1 VNKYSLHIKRICIIG
16 ACLVAGLIMFPATVF
31 AGFGIDPGKVQIDN
45 LYPGAQAEFAI
56 DVYNQN
62 DYDTVYSIVSRTPDY
77 TKDGREVFPHL
88 DWITITPDE
97 VVIEREDK
105 SAVTV
110 VISMPE
116 DADYSDKKAEAWISF
131 REKNSEEMVQVEIVS
146 RILINT
152 GSQVLPSQPEG
163 TGDEQPL
170 PAPETS
176 SPVGSQVA
184 VPATGTSVTDTALD
198 AEIPDIQASDTTGL
212 SAGNTLWIILG
223 SVAGVLLVLEVTY
236 LFLRKYRSQH

>member
-1 VNKYSLHIKRICIIG
+1 VNKYSLHIKRICIVG

-45 LYPGAQAEFAI
+45 LYPGAQAEFVI

-62 DYDTVYSIVSRTPDY
+62 DYDTVYSIVPRTPDY
-77 TKDGREVFPHL
+77 TKDGREFFPHL
-88 DWITITPDE
+88 DWITITPGE
-97 VVIEREDK
+97 AMIERGDK

-116 DADYSDKKAEAWISF
+116 DAEYFEKQAEAWISF
-131 REKNSEEMVQVEIVS
+131 REKNSEEMVQVEIIS
-146 RILINT
+146 RVLINT
-152 GSQVLPSQPEG
+152 GSQVLPLHPED
-163 TGDEQPL
+163 TGDEQTL
-170 PAPETS
+170 PVPETS
-176 SPVGSQVA
+176 SPAGSQVA
-184 VPATGTSVTDTALD
+184 VPTTGISATDTAID
-198 AEIPDIQASDTTGL
+198 TEIPDIRAADTAGS